1 MTLRR
6 GRSFEGVVPE
16 GPGGR
21 FALFSCFFLFLD
33 RFLSG
38 PFFFCFVGCRVPPG
52 ARVHIGAARWWALWA
67 FDFYLRNDYFFMVRL
82 NGFEQVE
89 KVDFVK

>member
-1 MTLRR
+1 MR
-6 GRSFEGVVPE
+6 GFPRWVRGADFLFFHG
-16 GPGGR
+16 
-21 FALFSCFFLFLD
+21 FSCFFLFLD

-52 ARVHIGAARWWALWA
+52 ARVHIGAAGWWALWA